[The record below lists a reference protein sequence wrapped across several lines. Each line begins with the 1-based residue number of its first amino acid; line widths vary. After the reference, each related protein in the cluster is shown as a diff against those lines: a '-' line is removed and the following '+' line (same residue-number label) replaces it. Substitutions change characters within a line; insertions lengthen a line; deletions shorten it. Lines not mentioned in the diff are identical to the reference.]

1 MILIG
6 GKAVVCHRSSGG
18 YAIFPDRSMEYNP
31 TPGAALTPLRE
42 FGLRLR
48 TLWLAKMIGV
58 TAGMTAFFAIYFR
71 LLKHPLFPVT
81 VMPVIA
87 LDRLVGFRPEA
98 LPVYLSL
105 WLYIPLAPALLKTR
119 RELGAYGAAA
129 FALSAIGFAV
139 FLVWP
144 TAVPRPAIDWS
155 RHPSFAFLKTVDASG
170 NACPSLHA
178 AFAVFTA
185 IWLDRLL
192 RAMGAGGPARALSG
206 LWCLGIVASTVATRQ
221 HVALDALAG
230 VALGAAVAAWP
241 GRRPRSIQVLPSRGG
256 ADTVPPS

>member
-1 MILIG
+1 
-6 GKAVVCHRSSGG
+6 
-18 YAIFPDRSMEYNP
+18 MEYNP

-87 LDRLVGFRPEA
+87 
-98 LPVYLSL
+98 
-105 WLYIPLAPALLKTR
+105 LAPALLKTR

-241 GRRPRSIQVLPSRGG
+241 GGRPRSIQVLPSRGG